1 MNAAGPAVPVLF
13 GEVLYDRFPDGSQVL
28 GGAPLNVA
36 LHLQAFGLAPLLL
49 SAVGADPLGEQ
60 ILGRCEAAGLDDRG
74 IGIDPHH
81 PTGTVDVVLDDGEP
95 TFSIRPDVA
104 WDFIA
109 SDRVTLPATPGML
122 YHGSL
127 ALRRN
132 SARAAFER
140 LRKRLTAPVFLDVN
154 LRTPWWSR
162 DEVQELVTNAHWIKL
177 NHDELAALTDTT
189 DEAQAARQLLDLGTA
204 ELVVVTRGDAG
215 AAAYPA
221 IGDVRAVTPQDAGI
235 EVIDTVGAGDAFA
248 SVLIC
253 GLLYGWPLEVTMD
266 RAQAFASRIVG
277 CRGAVP
283 IDPAFHTATLAAW
296 QKASI
301 FE

>member
-1 MNAAGPAVPVLF
+1 MNAAGPTCPVLF
-13 GEVLYDRFPDGSQVL
+13 GEVLFDNFPDGSKVL

-60 ILGRCEAAGLDDRG
+60 ILARIEAAGLDDRG
-74 IGIDPHH
+74 IGADPHH
-81 PTGTVDVVLDDGEP
+81 PTGTVDVTLANGEP

-109 SDRVTLPATPGML
+109 SDQVTLPGAAGLL

-127 ALRRN
+127 ALRRVA
-132 SARAAFER
+132 ARATFER
-140 LRKRLTAPVFLDVN
+140 LRKRLAAPVFLDVN

-162 DEVQELVTNAHWIKL
+162 DEVRELATNARWIKL

-189 DEAQAARQLLDLGTA
+189 DEAQAARQLLDLGMA
-204 ELVVVTRGDAG
+204 ELVVVTRGGAG
-215 AAAYPA
+215 TAAYTRT
-221 IGDVRAVTPQDAGI
+221 GESRTVTPGNTDI
-235 EVIDTVGAGDAFA
+235 KVIDTVGAGDAFA

-253 GLLYGWPLEVTMD
+253 GLLDDWPLEVTLD

-283 IDPAFHTATLAAW
+283 DDPALYTETLTAW
-296 QKASI
+296 QEA
-301 FE
+301 